1 MAEAAQHHS
10 RSYQCVKKTGY
21 LVKSP
26 TSGKV
31 GRWRRRW
38 IMLVDSIVAFPN
50 HAGCERYVR
59 MEYYELPENKRYKTR
74 NLLSLKLKGELCC
87 ALV

>member
-1 MAEAAQHHS
+1 
-10 RSYQCVKKTGY
+10 
-21 LVKSP
+21 
-26 TSGKV
+26 
-31 GRWRRRW
+31 
-38 IMLVDSIVAFPN
+38 MLVDSIVAFPN